1 MNYLLSLLAAYLVSK
16 GVKFTSA
23 ITFYAQLSLE
33 QFPAKSAMVGLPG
46 VKGESS
52 NIFVSKSIMRQ
63 ENWGKLSR

>member
-1 MNYLLSLLAAYLVSK
+1 MMIFVKPSYCILVSK

-23 ITFYAQLSLE
+23 IAFYAQLSLE
-33 QFPAKSAMVGLPG
+33 QFPAKSAMVSLPG